1 MAIFP
6 LARDQTIA
14 QMWSNGVRGGGAIPL
29 ENIKT
34 FQYRQIM
41 DTVKNINEMS
51 NYNILSYTNT
61 IIIIKYQL
69 DMLACAHKY
78 IHDV

>member
-1 MAIFP
+1 
-6 LARDQTIA
+6 
-14 QMWSNGVRGGGAIPL
+14 
-29 ENIKT
+29 
-34 FQYRQIM
+34 M